1 MIRLFY
7 RQAQLRGL
15 LGGSRGWKVV
25 WGLMFG
31 AKLVRRAT
39 SDKPKVVYREK
50 LLPGEVL
57 VIRNGDRQVRV
68 LGGGTS

>member
-1 MIRLFY
+1 M
-7 RQAQLRGL
+7 
-15 LGGSRGWKVV
+15 
-25 WGLMFG
+25 WGVLFG
-31 AKLVRRAT
+31 AKLVRRVT

-68 LGGGTS
+68 LGGDTS